1 MIVRRVIDWIDGH
14 IGDSEPRIFVR
25 PPARYRRRRLRLVY
39 VLLAVAL
46 VALILTARCEGPGA
60 SAASERGQVPSQS
73 SEAVS
78 EAHSLPTDAFR
89 RCATKALR
97 GDYGQLAEWQR
108 KGYAYGLEHG
118 AERTRCWVTT
128 YFPEE
133 GNHRGDLTASG
144 YGCSERVA
152 SANLIPRWSW
162 VWTPQTG
169 IRQVMDRGAR
179 SNDAVAQRRYGAEL
193 WIDLWEAREGS
204 LFGDENAGA
213 RTVWIIRRDG

>member
-60 SAASERGQVPSQS
+60 SAASERGQAPPQS

-97 GDYGQLAEWQR
+97 GDYGELAPWQAV
-108 KGYAYGLEHG
+108 GYARGLEIGATTARVWTTSFFPAEGFPRG
-118 AERTRCWVTT
+118 AETRW
-128 YFPEE
+128 
-133 GNHRGDLTASG
+133 G
-144 YGCSERVA
+144 YGCSERVVA
-152 SANLIPRWSW
+152 CNRLPARTF
-162 VWTPQTG
+162 VWTQQSG
-169 IRQVMDRGAR
+169 IRQVLDTGAR
-179 SNDAVAQRRYGAEL
+179 SNDARAERLGADM
-193 WIDLWEAREGS
+193 WMDVWEEHEGDVW
-204 LFGDENAGA
+204 GDENGGV
-213 RTVWIIRRDG
+213 RTVWIVPRRVR